1 MKTILKYISL
11 LIFSGL
17 IIPFCYQFRG
27 VDNTANCHHIRSIN
41 TALPGRNKQPITF
54 RIIKELAK
62 NLTPVLKLKIICNQ
76 STRFCILL

>member
-17 IIPFCYQFRG
+17 IIPFCYQFKG
-27 VDNTANCHHIRSIN
+27 VDNAVNCHLVRSIN
-41 TALPGRNKQPITF
+41 LSLPGRNKQPITF

-62 NLTPVLKLKIICNQ
+62 NLTPVLKSENNL
-76 STRFCILL
+76 

>member
-17 IIPFCYQFRG
+17 IIPFYYQFKG
-27 VDNTANCHHIRSIN
+27 VDAVVKSNCVGRIATHPSTADN
-41 TALPGRNKQPITF
+41 LLVTF

-62 NLTPVLKLKIICNQ
+62 NFTPVLKSENNL
-76 STRFCILL
+76 